1 MSLWYILLGKK
12 NVLASLYRNTMQG
25 QKVFEFLGHDFTQD
39 RWKKAAGRNAY
50 QLFSQKKYMLCAAF
64 YLLGGEV
71 NEATQVAITHLHDLQ
86 LAVTICRL
94 VEGEGSGELKRIY
107 QEYYIE
113 KGLMYKDPWMTLMGR
128 WLSGEYV
135 KALNCISDEKTQGCA
150 PVIKDDLDPR
160 HNVFYKEDTVRKRKL
175 TEEWSFDNPT
185 LSTFNAS
192 MIVLCRKLEK
202 HYLVVCPR

>member
-135 KALNCISDEKTQGCA
+135 KALNCISDRFLQG
-150 PVIKDDLDPR
+150 R
-160 HNVFYKEDTVRKRKL
+160 HRPQAQAHRGVVLRQPHALHLQCFHDRFVQEAG
-175 TEEWSFDNPT
+175 ET
-185 LSTFNAS
+185 LSGS
-192 MIVLCRKLEK
+192 VPEIKQHR
-202 HYLVVCPR
+202 